1 MATSGNLETLVLQ
14 KNHTLICKAITNC
27 ADVVWFADRITE
39 ESFLTSQAKG
49 SIIHNAGFSKYEKC
63 SQLMSAVETQVE
75 ADPNKYHTF
84 LSILQE
90 EPAMQS
96 IVMILSESY
105 GMYNIFLSQWVTFLI
120 QSPPFKA
127 FLSLLLP

>member
-14 KNHTLICKAITNC
+14 KNYTLVCEAITNC

-39 ESFLTSQAKG
+39 ELFLTSQAKG
-49 SIIHNAGFSKYEKC
+49 SIIHSAGVSKYEKC
-63 SQLMSAVETQVE
+63 SQLMGAVETQVK

-90 EPAMQS
+90 ELAMQS
-96 IVMILSESY
+96 IVTILSESY

-127 FLSLLLP
+127 SLSLPLP

>member
-14 KNHTLICKAITNC
+14 KNYTLVCEAITNC

-39 ESFLTSQAKG
+39 ELFLTSQAKG
-49 SIIHNAGFSKYEKC
+49 SIIHNAGVSKYEKC
-63 SQLMSAVETQVE
+63 SQLMSAVETQVKT
-75 ADPNKYHTF
+75 DPNKYHTF

-90 EPAMQS
+90 ELAMQS
-96 IVMILSESY
+96 IVTILSESY
-105 GMYNIFLSQWVTFLI
+105 GMYNILSQWVTFLS

-127 FLSLLLP
+127 SLSLPLP